1 MDMLRPELHPDT
13 NESGLKSL
21 DFRDYPTELVK
32 TYGREKARV
41 MQEVF
46 WAGARKFVAD
56 PVIRGIMTVN
66 SQTSDP
72 RHPK

>member
-46 WAGARKFVAD
+46 
-56 PVIRGIMTVN
+56 
-66 SQTSDP
+66 
-72 RHPK
+72 